1 MKRSL
6 KQIILILGGLTALLV
21 LSQLVMGILI
31 ANGSDT
37 GKLRKA
43 HQHSGYLT
51 ATIAF
56 LYVGFSMSAIAS
68 AKTQD

>member
-6 KQIILILGGLTALLV
+6 KQIILILGGFAALLV

-31 ANGSDT
+31 AGGNGN
-37 GKLRKA
+37 LRKA

-51 ATIAF
+51 ATVAF
-56 LYVGFSMSAIAS
+56 LYIGFSMSAIAS
-68 AKTQD
+68 AKPKD

>member
-6 KQIILILGGLTALLV
+6 KQILLILGGFTAILV
-21 LSQLVMGILI
+21 LAQLVMGVLI
-31 ANGSDT
+31 ATGSDT

-56 LYVGFSMSAIAS
+56 LYIGLTMSAIAS
-68 AKTQD
+68 ARTQD